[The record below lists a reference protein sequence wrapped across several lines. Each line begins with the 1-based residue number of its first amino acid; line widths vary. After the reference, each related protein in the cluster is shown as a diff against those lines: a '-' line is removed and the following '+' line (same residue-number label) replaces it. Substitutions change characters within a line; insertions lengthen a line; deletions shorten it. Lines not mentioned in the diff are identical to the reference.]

1 MFKLIRTQTHQ
12 EAMMHDELRL
22 RLNTEY
28 QKLLRLEAERERLI
42 QTLNQSKSRQN
53 SETKKG

>member
-1 MFKLIRTQTHQ
+1 
-12 EAMMHDELRL
+12 MHDELRL